1 MEEVGV
7 GEIVRGDEKEF
18 GRSSMSL
25 ALMICFGLI
34 IKALGT
40 ILFLLRESLPVEII
54 GLVNEVLEVVVVV
67 DRKLSAVIVGS
78 VFVVSESVKSVGI
91 VVVLV
96 VVVVVVVLEVVEV
109 GEDVNG
115 S

>member
-54 GLVNEVLEVVVVV
+54 GLVNEVLDVVV